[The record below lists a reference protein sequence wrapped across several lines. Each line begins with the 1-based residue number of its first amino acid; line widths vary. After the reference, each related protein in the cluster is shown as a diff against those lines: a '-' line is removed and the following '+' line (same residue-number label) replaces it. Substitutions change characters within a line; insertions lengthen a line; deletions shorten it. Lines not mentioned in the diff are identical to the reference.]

1 MIDNENEIFETVQ
14 DFLSRSCAAYSDQV
28 AKQNRDLDSFN
39 GNFWCDDV
47 KKAYK
52 RTSKRKFCLHFS
64 DWSVLANA
72 ISSPFS
78 NSPWHIELLSRI
90 GANDE
95 VQNTINGLEQEN
107 DVKFELKKAFSR
119 AVVAGAGFAVVT
131 TDVDEQGQPKIVIEF
146 VQNQSS
152 VALDPNIQKVDGSDA
167 EEGAIVNYMSI
178 KKAKRLFGDDILPFD
193 YPRAIPKL
201 SFMNSAQWPVQENQI
216 QVVSY
221 YTKNENGFVDYY
233 KLCGNKILD
242 KIELP
247 IKYIP
252 IIRFAGYEQY
262 TSDGVK
268 YTGIVDKTWTLQLG
282 LNIAYSTLMER
293 ANRSIKANLI
303 ASTNSV
309 KNLDTYYRKK
319 EDEDGSMIL
328 YNDGCP
334 APIPLTEQFQT
345 ADLQAVIQTSRE
357 AIADV
362 IGIPLAG
369 ILGAEDKTA
378 TEILIQQT
386 NKESN
391 VAVFYDNAYK
401 ANRTIGRII
410 VELLNNGSDIQF
422 ELENG
427 PDVITN
433 NLKHRQE
440 LNAIANLMPAEMQP
454 LVAIH
459 MCDTIDSS
467 FVEGI
472 KRDIIAN
479 CDANIKLTTEA
490 EDPVAIHQMKQM
502 QNIIDSSMQQI
513 DTMTAELE
521 QLKQQNAQLSLALNN
536 SKEKNL
542 IELQKHQDS
551 VALQAAKLELEAQKQ
566 NVDIELDVADKQ
578 SELAKEAVEIENK
591 KLDLLQD
598 AMIGG

>member
-1 MIDNENEIFETVQ
+1 MIENENKIFDTVQ
-14 DFLSRSCAAYSDQV
+14 EFLNRSCAAYSTQI
-28 AKQNRDLDSFN
+28 AKQERDLLSFH
-39 GNFWCDDV
+39 GDFWDEEIRTKYCRKG
-47 KKAYK
+47 KKRY
-52 RTSKRKFCLHFS
+52 CLHFS

-72 ISSPFS
+72 ISSPYS

-107 DVKFELKKAFSR
+107 DLKFELKKAFQR

-131 TDVDEQGQPKIVIEF
+131 TDVDEQGQPKVVLEF

-152 VALDPNIQKVDGSDA
+152 IALDPNIQKTDGSDA
-167 EEGAIVNYMSI
+167 EEGAIVNYISI
-178 KKAKRLFGDDILPFD
+178 KKAKRLYGDDILPFD
-193 YPRAIPKL
+193 YPHSIPKL
-201 SFMNSAQWPVQENQI
+201 NFMNSVQWPVQNDQVQI
-216 QVVSY
+216 VSY

-233 KLCGNKILD
+233 KLCGNKIIE

-252 IIRFAGYEQY
+252 IVRFAGYEQY
-262 TSDGVK
+262 TSDGLK

-282 LNIAYSTLMER
+282 LNIAYSTMMER

-303 ASTNSV
+303 TSV
-309 KNLDTYYRKK
+309 GAAKNLEPYYKKK
-319 EDEDGSMIL
+319 EDEDGSMIF

-345 ADLQAVIQTSRE
+345 GDLQAVIQTSRE

-369 ILGAEDKTA
+369 ILGSEDKTA

-401 ANRTIGRII
+401 ANRTIGKII
-410 VELLNNGSDIQF
+410 IELLNNGNDIQF

-440 LNAIANLMPAEMQP
+440 LSSIANLIPAELQP

-459 MCDTIDSS
+459 MCDTLDSD
-467 FVEGI
+467 FVKTI
-472 KRDIIAN
+472 RNDIIAN
-479 CDANIKLTTEA
+479 CNETIKLTTEA

-502 QNIIDSSMQQI
+502 QNIIDGSMQQI
-513 DTMTAELE
+513 DAMTAELE

-542 IELQKHQDS
+542 IDLQKHQDN

-566 NVDIELDVADKQ
+566 NVDIELDIADKQ

-591 KLDLLQD
+591 KLDLVQD
-598 AMIGG
+598 VIGG